1 MLCHEV
7 VSGKVVTK
15 FVCERWCGTKMVC
28 DRVVGEKW
36 CVATLCVTM
45 VRGKVGHDNVHMA
58 KVCVKDG
65 VCVEHLNRCKTSHR
79 SFKSR
84 GRQSHCMAVANE
96 APCS

>member
-1 MLCHEV
+1 MLCDEV

-36 CVATLCVTM
+36 CVANLCVNDG
-45 VRGKVGHDNVHMA
+45 VCVCAKVGHDKVHVA

-65 VCVEHLNRCKTSHR
+65 VCDKDVTE
-79 SFKSR
+79 
-84 GRQSHCMAVANE
+84 AV
-96 APCS
+96 